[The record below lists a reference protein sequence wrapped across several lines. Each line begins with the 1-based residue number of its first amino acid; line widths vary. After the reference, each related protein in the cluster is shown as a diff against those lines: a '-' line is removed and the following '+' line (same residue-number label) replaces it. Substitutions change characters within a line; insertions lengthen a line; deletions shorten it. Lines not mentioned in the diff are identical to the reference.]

1 MGNHELIMK
10 MTEYYSGEPH
20 RIQHFM
26 KVFAYARMMGEM
38 EGLDGKEQEILET
51 AAIVHDIGIRVS
63 EEKYGDCSGKHQEEL
78 GPGVAKEML
87 GSLGY
92 DGDVIDRVC
101 YLVGHHHTYTDI
113 DGMDYQILVE
123 ADFLV
128 NMFENENNNGP
139 ARVTLEKIFKT
150 ESGSALCRAMFAT
163 DREARWQDVGGYPR

>member
-1 MGNHELIMK
+1 MGNNELIMK

-26 KVFAYARMMGEM
+26 KVFAYARMMGEL
-38 EGLDGKEQEILET
+38 EGLDSKEQEILET

-78 GPGVAKEML
+78 GPDVAREML

-92 DGDVIDRVC
+92 AGHVIDRVC

-113 DGMDYQILVE
+113 NGMDYQILVE

-150 ESGSALCRAMFAT
+150 ESGSMLCRMMFAT
-163 DREARWQDVGGYPR
+163 DREVMWQDVGGYLK